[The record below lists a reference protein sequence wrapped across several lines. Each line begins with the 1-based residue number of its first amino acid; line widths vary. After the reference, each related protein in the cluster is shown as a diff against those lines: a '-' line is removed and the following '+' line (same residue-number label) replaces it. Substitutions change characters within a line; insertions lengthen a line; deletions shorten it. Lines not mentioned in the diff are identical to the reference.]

1 MRILFLN
8 YEFPPLGGGASPISY
23 EIAQGYVNIGHQ
35 VDVVTMGFKG
45 LAASENM
52 NGINVYRVPCIRAK
66 KEICHPHEMLTF
78 IYNAQ
83 KFLKKHL
90 KENQYDVCH
99 NHFAIPTGLV
109 ANWVKKNY
117 GIPFINTS
125 HGSDIPGYNND
136 RFLFLHNFTKPILNS
151 VLNNSSG
158 NFSGSNYLA
167 GLANKNINP
176 PVAYQTIREGFF
188 PDLFQPQAKKKTI
201 LSTGRLLRRKG
212 FQYLIE
218 AVSEKDIGY
227 EVHICGDGPMMPELR
242 SLAEKSKT
250 KIVFHGWINNQ
261 SEKYKNLLE
270 TASIYS
276 LVSAKENASKSLLEA
291 LSAGCAVITSNIAGC
306 PESVGDAGFAIPAEN
321 VSALRETIYDL
332 IDNED
337 KIQEYGKKA
346 RNRILEVY
354 NWDKLIRQYEKELMK
369 AANIESK
376 LVQNA

>member
-23 EIAQGYVNIGHQ
+23 EIAQGYVNIGHE
-35 VDVVTMGFKG
+35 VDVITMGFKG
-45 LAASENM
+45 IADFEKM
-52 NGINVYRVPCIRAK
+52 NGINVFRIPCVRAK
-66 KEICHPHEMLTF
+66 KEICHPHEMATF
-78 IYNAQ
+78 LFNAQ

-90 KENQYDVCH
+90 KKNKYDVCH
-99 NHFAIPTGLV
+99 NHFAIPTGVL
-109 ANWVKKNY
+109 ASWVKKNY

-136 RFLFLHNFTKPILNS
+136 RFTFLHNFTKPVLNS
-151 VLNNSSG
+151 VLNQSSG

-167 GLANKNINP
+167 ELANKNINP
-176 PVAYQTIREGFF
+176 PISYKTIREGFF
-188 PDLFQPQAKKKTI
+188 PDLFKPQAKQKII

-218 AVSEKDIGY
+218 AVSDKDIGY
-227 EVHICGDGPMMPELR
+227 EVHICGDGPMMGELKT
-242 SLAEKSKT
+242 LAEKSKT

-306 PESVGDAGFAIPAEN
+306 PESVGDAGFAIDPEN
-321 VSALRETIYDL
+321 VEVLRETIFSL
-332 IDNED
+332 IED
-337 KIQEYGKKA
+337 ESKIEEYGKKA

-354 NWDKLIRQYEKELMK
+354 NWDKLIKQYEQALFK
-369 AANIESK
+369 AHRVLHIA
-376 LVQNA
+376 